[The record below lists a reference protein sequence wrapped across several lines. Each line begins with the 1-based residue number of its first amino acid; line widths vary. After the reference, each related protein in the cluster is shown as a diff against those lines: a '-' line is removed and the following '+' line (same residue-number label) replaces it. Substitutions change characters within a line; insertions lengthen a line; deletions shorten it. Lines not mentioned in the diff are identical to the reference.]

1 MELGKLESYV
11 YQHMGIDLS
20 AYKSKQYTRR
30 MEAFI
35 SKYGIA
41 DEEEF
46 IRLLM
51 KDSKIKEK
59 FLDHLTINVTEF
71 FRNKDLFLKFKD
83 ALSRELKPQ
92 INTLRIWSAAC
103 SDGSEPYSLA
113 ILLDQLTPQKEHRI
127 IATDIDEKILQVAKT
142 GVYTKRSL
150 KNVDESILK
159 KYFNELSNEKYQV
172 ISDIKKR
179 VHFQKHDLICSSYGC
194 GYDAIVCRNVL
205 IYFTSDTKVS
215 IYKKFYDALKP
226 GGLLFIGA
234 TESIYN
240 YKSIGYE
247 RESSFIYR
255 KPGGK

>member
-1 MELGKLESYV
+1 MELGRLENYV
-11 YQHMGIDLS
+11 YQHMGINLG
-20 AYKSKQYTRR
+20 AYKSKQYSRR

-35 SKYGIA
+35 SKYSIA
-41 DEEEF
+41 DEDEF
-46 IRLLM
+46 IMLLM
-51 KDSKIKEK
+51 NDPNIRDM

-71 FRNKDLFLKFKD
+71 FRNKDLFLEFID
-83 ALSRELKPQ
+83 TLSKELKPQ
-92 INTLRIWSAAC
+92 VNTLKIWSAAC

-113 ILLDQLTPQKEHRI
+113 ILLDHLTPKKEHRI
-127 IATDIDEKILQVAKT
+127 IATDIDEKILQVAKA

-159 KYFNELSNEKYQV
+159 KYFYELSDEKYEV
-172 ISDIKKR
+172 IPDIKKR
-179 VHFQKHDLICSSYGC
+179 VYFQKHDLICSSYGC

-205 IYFTSDTKVS
+205 IYFTSDAKAS
-215 IYKKFYDALKP
+215 IYKKFYDSLKP

-240 YKSIGYE
+240 YKLLGYE

>member
-1 MELGKLESYV
+1 MELGKLENYV
-11 YQHMGIDLS
+11 YHQMGIDLG
-20 AYKSKQYTRR
+20 AYKSKQYLRR

-35 SKYGIA
+35 GRYGIT
-41 DEEEF
+41 DEDEF

-51 KDSKIKEK
+51 KDQNIKDK

-71 FRNKDLFLKFKD
+71 FRNKDLFFNFID
-83 ALSRELKPQ
+83 TISRELKPQ
-92 INTLRIWSAAC
+92 VNTLKIWSAAC
-103 SDGSEPYSLA
+103 SDGSEPYSIA
-113 ILLDQLTPQKEHRI
+113 ILLDQLTPKKEHRI
-127 IATDIDEKILQVAKT
+127 IATDIDERILQTAQT

-150 KNVDESILK
+150 KNVDENILK
-159 KYFNELSNEKYQV
+159 KYFRQLNAEKYEV

-205 IYFTSDTKVS
+205 IYFTSDAKAS

-240 YKSIGYE
+240 YKLIGYD